1 MGQRRSSYVYTMGFG
16 VSAPTVDFTTRKAV
30 AYSHSFPNK
39 IILNCHPFQARN
51 AWSKSFKLSSLERG
65 TSEIRGL
72 QISKNNEDA
81 LFGLQA
87 VLRHDRFIIGH
98 DNKGLAERRLLW

>member
-39 IILNCHPFQARN
+39 IILNCHPSSEERARLGGFELVKTTKMPY
-51 AWSKSFKLSSLERG
+51 SDCKQSSGMTGLLSGMTIKDWL
-65 TSEIRGL
+65 
-72 QISKNNEDA
+72 
-81 LFGLQA
+81 
-87 VLRHDRFIIGH
+87 
-98 DNKGLAERRLLW
+98 KGGCYDK